1 MTPHSPPQLVHGPN
15 PGNPIFGAKRFYS
28 APEPGGVM
36 KAHSAYWDDDK
47 PSRDSMIQIINGQGN
62 QVNLL

>member
-1 MTPHSPPQLVHGPN
+1 
-15 PGNPIFGAKRFYS
+15 
-28 APEPGGVM
+28 M